1 MRFQTGK
8 LAFEG
13 IQATLGLAK
22 MGNQQSQTGRRSR
35 LVPWIC
41 ALTAT
46 SLVWLSGSLGTS
58 ASAELPMTGDPVLR
72 EAQHAETH
80 AEPSD
85 EDLEKIA
92 RMPRSVSPSDLEPNP
107 SVSVGYPNR
116 GLLRFGMRINDD
128 KDLEVKVGSQ
138 DSRHGTGELVR
149 LIETA
154 AHEVAFRYPRAEL
167 TVGDLSRTGG
177 GRFRPHVS
185 HQSGRDVDL
194 GFYELDR
201 RSTPVNVHMFVRFNN
216 QAMGKQWGNLY
227 RFDAARNWALIESL
241 LSQPTTDVQ
250 HIFVSNAIKRRLL
263 NQAVKE
269 GANPEMLMRAKRVI
283 TQPRHGAPHRSHF
296 HVRIYC
302 SDDDRPMCKDRPP
315 FYAWHQR
322 ADEAP
327 AISALQPNDS

>member
-1 MRFQTGK
+1 MGK
-8 LAFEG
+8 RHSH
-13 IQATLGLAK
+13 
-22 MGNQQSQTGRRSR
+22 QSRRSR

-46 SLVWLSGSLGTS
+46 SLVLLSGSFGTT
-58 ASAELPMTGDPVLR
+58 ASAELPMTGDSVLR

-116 GLLRFGMRINDD
+116 GLLRFGTRINDD
-128 KDLEVKVGSQ
+128 KDLVVKVGSL

-149 LIETA
+149 SIESA
-154 AHEVAFRYPRAEL
+154 AHEVAFRYPRAKL
-167 TVGDLSRTGG
+167 TVGDLSRPGG
-177 GRFRPHVS
+177 GRIRPHVS

-194 GFYELDR
+194 GFYMLDR
-201 RSTPVNVHMFVRFNN
+201 RSTPVNVPLFVRFNN
-216 QAMGKQWGNLY
+216 QALGKQWGNLY
-227 RFDAARNWALIESL
+227 KFDAARNWALIESL

-269 GANPEMLMRAKRVI
+269 GANPEVLIRAKRVI

-322 ADEAP
+322 ADQAP
-327 AISALQPNDS
+327 AVSALQPNDS

>member
-1 MRFQTGK
+1 
-8 LAFEG
+8 
-13 IQATLGLAK
+13 
-22 MGNQQSQTGRRSR
+22 
-35 LVPWIC
+35 
-41 ALTAT
+41 
-46 SLVWLSGSLGTS
+46 
-58 ASAELPMTGDPVLR
+58 MTGDPVLR

-116 GLLRFGMRINDD
+116 GLLRFGMRINDE

-227 RFDAARNWALIESL
+227 KFDAARNWALIESL

-269 GANPEMLMRAKRVI
+269 GANPEMVMRAKRVI

-315 FYAWHQR
+315 FYAWHQG
-322 ADEAP
+322 ADQAP
-327 AISALQPNDS
+327 PISALKPNDS

>member
-1 MRFQTGK
+1 MSG
-8 LAFEG
+8 
-13 IQATLGLAK
+13 
-22 MGNQQSQTGRRSR
+22 SR
-35 LVPWIC
+35 LVPWVC
-41 ALTAT
+41 AVTAT
-46 SLVWLSGSLGTS
+46 TLVWLSGSFGTS
-58 ASAELPMTGDPVLR
+58 ASAELPMNGDPVLR

-128 KDLEVKVGSQ
+128 RDMRVKVGSQ

-149 LIETA
+149 LIERA
-154 AHEVAFRYPRAEL
+154 AKDVAFRYPRANL
-167 TVGDLSRTGG
+167 TVGDLSRPGG

-194 GFYELDR
+194 GFYLLDR
-201 RSTPVNVHMFVRFNN
+201 RSTPVNVDLFVRLNN
-216 QAMGKQWGNLY
+216 KGMGVQWGNLY
-227 RFDAARNWALIESL
+227 KFDAARNWALIESL
-241 LSQPTTDVQ
+241 LSSPTTDVQ
-250 HIFVSNAIKRRLL
+250 HIFVANPVKRRLIH
-263 NQAVKE
+263 QAVKE
-269 GANPEMLMRAKRVI
+269 GANPEVLMRAKRVI

-302 SDDDRPMCKDRPP
+302 ADDDRPMCKDRPP
-315 FYAWHQR
+315 FYAWHQSP
-322 ADEAP
+322 DQPP
-327 AISALQPNDS
+327 AVSALNPNDS